1 MPAFAKT
8 RGAALLA
15 VVAVAAVSVA
25 GSEVAPAAPVSIDL
39 CAVTGTATPTN
50 SVSVPVWGFV
60 LKGTHDD
67 CSDVQGMAGLPGP
80 VLTADEGDQVTISVT
95 NALPPDPTP
104 DTAGTTD
111 HVISFEMPGAAF
123 AAGPVTADVG
133 QTVTRT
139 FTASAPGTYL
149 YESGGDAGR
158 QEAMG
163 LYGVLIVHPA
173 TAGRAYDAAASAFDL
188 DLTMVLSQ
196 LDPSFNAA
204 PDTFDMNDYDATYWL
219 INGAASPDTKGIA
232 AMAGQ
237 RVLLRYVNAG
247 YDNTSMS
254 LLGAHE
260 EVLARDGHLLGNPHL
275 AAAETIPAGGTEDAI
290 VTMPATAPPTPNGF
304 PLFNRNLHVTNGSG
318 ATYVAPGGMLTF
330 LHS

>member
-1 MPAFAKT
+1 MRAFAKA
-8 RGAALLA
+8 RAAALLA
-15 VVAVAAVSVA
+15 VAAVAAA
-25 GSEVAPAAPVSIDL
+25 AADTAVAPAAPVSIDL
-39 CAVTGTATPTN
+39 CAVTGTATMPG
-50 SVSVPVWGFV
+50 SVSVPIWGFV
-60 LKGTHDD
+60 LKGSAGD
-67 CSDVQGMAGLPGP
+67 CSDVQGMASLPGP
-80 VLTADEGDQVTISVT
+80 VLAAAEGDNVTISVT

-104 DTAGTTD
+104 HTDGTTD
-111 HVISFEMPGAAF
+111 HVISFELPGATF
-123 AAGPVTADVG
+123 DAGPLTADVG

-163 LYGVLIVHPA
+163 LYGVLLVHPG
-173 TAGRAYDAAASAFDL
+173 TAGRAYDAAASTFDL
-188 DLTMVLSQ
+188 DVTMVLSQ

-204 PDTFDMNDYDATYWL
+204 PDTFDMNDYNATYWL
-219 INGAASPDTKGIA
+219 INGAASPDTAGITA
-232 AMAGQ
+232 LAGR

-260 EVLARDGHLLGNPHL
+260 QVLARDAHLLGNPHL
-275 AAAETIPAGGTEDAI
+275 AVAETIPAGATEDAI